1 MATYDEIAEYLTDGY
16 WEFIGQPHP
25 RRDSSDEIA
34 VNITDLSENEQEM
47 VIQAFQLWSDVS
59 LLSFTFVSG
68 EADIVFEPHAVE
80 TSVEPHPDMPGA
92 ERVRLSQDED
102 DWQSFNHKFSTIV
115 HEIGH
120 TLGLGHTGPYNSSLG
135 SPDFRTDAIFE
146 NDSWQISAM
155 SYFSQRQ
162 NPNVDASLAYPL
174 TPQIVDIL
182 AIQSLY
188 GVNTTTRGGD
198 DVYGVGNTTG
208 RFVYGVF
215 PEDEFP
221 SVTIYDTGGFDT
233 LNYSGTARDQV
244 IDLNPESVSNV
255 YGQRGNLIIARDT
268 IIEKA
273 VGGDGDDTLIGNAA
287 DNILVGGDGDDT
299 LIGNGGVDELFG
311 EAGDDTLTPG
321 DQIAYGDHYDG
332 GAGTDT
338 FDLSGRGGDYF
349 VDLGAGVFDYYA
361 PGPLGPVLGL
371 GTSTVVDI
379 ENIVGGNGND
389 RLVGDAAANVLR
401 GGIGN
406 DVLIAGG
413 GRDRLVGGTGN
424 DTLMPG
430 VGGLS
435 PDQTYDGGQGT
446 DHLSLAVTTMI
457 VAVDLNTGSLNMA
470 TPSPFGPV
478 FAFTPSRVIDIEDV
492 TGGSA
497 SDTLSGDVGDNVLRG
512 LEGHDTLRG
521 RSGND
526 TLVGGAGN
534 DILIGGRGNDDL
546 HGNSGGDS
554 FVFNRNF
561 GDDVIHDFR
570 AGPLR
575 DDVIRIESA
584 VVGSF
589 EAVMAA
595 AAQVG
600 GDVVIGLETGDSL
613 TLKGV
618 SIWALTSD
626 DFVFF

>member
-1 MATYDEIAEYLTDGY
+1 MATYDEMAAYLTHGY
-16 WEFIGQPHP
+16 WEFMGQPHP
-25 RRDSSDEIA
+25 RLDPSDEIA
-34 VNITDLSENEQEM
+34 INITDLSEDDQEM
-47 VIQAFQLWSDVS
+47 VMQALLLWSDVS
-59 LLSFTFVSG
+59 TLSFVFVTG
-68 EADIVFEPHAVE
+68 EADIVFQSHAVE
-80 TSVEPHPDMPGA
+80 TSVEPHPEMPGA
-92 ERVRLSQDED
+92 QLVRLSQDED

-120 TLGLGHTGPYNSSLG
+120 AVGLGHTGPYNSSLG

-146 NDSWQISAM
+146 NDSWQISTM
-155 SYFSQRQ
+155 SYFSQNQ
-162 NPNVDASLAYPL
+162 NPNVDASHAYPL

-208 RFVYGVF
+208 RFVYGIF

-221 SVTIYDTGGFDT
+221 TVTIYDTGGFDT
-233 LNYSGTARDQV
+233 LNYSGTARDQI
-244 IDLNPESVSNV
+244 IDLNPESFSSV
-255 YGQRGNLIIARDT
+255 YGQRGNVIIARDT

-273 VGGDGDDTLIGNAA
+273 IGGDGDDTLIGNAA
-287 DNILVGGDGDDT
+287 NNVLVGGDGDDT

-311 EAGDDTLTPG
+311 EAGEDTLTPG
-321 DQIAYGDHYDG
+321 DQIAYGDLYDG
-332 GAGTDT
+332 GADTDT
-338 FDLSGRGGDYF
+338 FDLSGRTGDYL
-349 VDLGAGVFDYYA
+349 VDLSAGIFDIYT

-371 GTSTVVDI
+371 GTSTLVDI
-379 ENIVGGNGND
+379 ENVIGGNGND
-389 RLVGDAAANVLR
+389 RLVGSAADNVLR
-401 GGIGN
+401 GGLGN

-413 GRDRLVGGTGN
+413 GRDRLLGGTGN

-430 VGGLS
+430 AGGLS
-435 PDQTYDGGQGT
+435 PNQTYDGGQGI
-446 DHLSLAVTTMI
+446 DHLSLAVVTMI
-457 VAVDLNTGSLNMA
+457 LDVDLATGSLNMA
-470 TPSPFGPV
+470 TPSPFGPI
-478 FAFTPSRVIDIEDV
+478 FAFTPSRVIDIENV

-497 SDTLSGDVGDNVLRG
+497 SDSIAGDAGGNVLRG
-512 LEGHDTLRG
+512 LEGHDTLQG

-534 DILIGGRGNDDL
+534 DVLNGGRGNDDL
-546 HGNSGGDS
+546 HGNGGGDS

-570 AGPLR
+570 AGPSR
-575 DDVIRIESA
+575 DDVIRIESGL
-584 VVGSF
+584 VGSF

-600 GDVVIGLETGDSL
+600 GDVVISLETGDSL

-618 SIWALTSD
+618 SIWSLSSD